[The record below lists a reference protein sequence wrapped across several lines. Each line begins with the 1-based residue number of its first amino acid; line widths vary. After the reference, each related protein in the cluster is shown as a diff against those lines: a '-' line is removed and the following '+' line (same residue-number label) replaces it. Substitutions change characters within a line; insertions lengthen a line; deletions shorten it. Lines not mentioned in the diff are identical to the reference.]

1 MGKNKKTPKGK
12 KKSPPAPAKATPE
25 PKKKPA
31 PAPPPAKPMA
41 VPLSEGEVEI
51 AELEAAAPTKAA
63 PDPHMM
69 PVVGIGAS
77 AGGLDA
83 FKKFFQAMPSK
94 SGMAFVLIPHL
105 DPTHESLMVEL
116 LRKYTPMPVE
126 EAGEGMAVE
135 ANHVYII
142 PPNKYLTIAKGVL
155 RLTGPVERARSSTSI
170 DFFLRS
176 LAEDLE
182 EKAICIIMS
191 GTGAH
196 GTLGLKAVKAY
207 GGMAMVQDPHTAEY
221 SRMPENAIDT
231 GLADYVLPVEDMP
244 AALIK
249 YVQHFY
255 INGCHPAAAIA
266 EVPDQ
271 LHRILALLKAR
282 TKHDFHC
289 YRKRMLVRR
298 VERRMGLNHIEELPA
313 YLEHLRH
320 DPEEVSRLVK
330 DLLISVTSFFR
341 DPEAFAALE
350 TQVIAP
356 LVDAKKADDTIRIW
370 VPGCATG
377 EEAYSIGMLLMEQI
391 QRTQKSCRFQIFAT
405 DVDEDAMQAARHGL
419 YPESIV
425 GDVSAERLARF
436 FTKFDEQTYQIN
448 KQLRESVVFAVQSL
462 ITDAPFSKLDL
473 VSCRNMLIYLE
484 PDIQQKV
491 ISLLHYSLN
500 EGGYLFLGPSETIGR
515 QGDLFQTVSKKWRL
529 FKCIGAPRMQRVDF
543 PILPRETRHGMR
555 MVAETPSRPQA
566 DFTELTQHLLLEQY
580 APAAVL
586 INRKNEILYFF
597 GPTRR
602 YLDQPTG
609 GPTQDL
615 MLLTEGGLRT
625 RLRASIHKV
634 LRDHEK
640 VTARDIQ
647 HKRNGHYQRVCITV
661 QPVRGPK
668 EGEDLLLVT
677 FADDQEQPPEQPRAG
692 EGSGEESVVRQL
704 EFELK
709 ATREDLQSTIEELE
723 SSNEELKAANE
734 EVMSMNE
741 ELQSANEELETS
753 KEELQSLNEEL
764 GTVNSQLQDKIGEL
778 EAASNDMA
786 NLLNSSDIAT
796 VFLNQEL
803 HISRFTP
810 ASKRFLNLIE
820 RDLGRPLADIAAKFP
835 DPNLVQDAQEV
846 LRGLTPVEKELVSND
861 DAWCLRRIVPYRT
874 LDNRIQ
880 GVVLTFMDVTNMKRV
895 QGELRRLSKVFMEGA
910 DPIFIEDLKGR
921 VSDCN
926 FEVENVYGWDR
937 QELIGKPALTLVAAK
952 YQQYKTSL
960 LNRCRQGETIR
971 NAESLHIHKRGEEFP
986 VLITLTLMRNEKGE
1000 PEGIATIAKVI
1011 TQMKETVAKKTKELH
1026 SAERKIL
1033 EIAGVEQRRIGQ
1045 DLHDSLG
1052 QELTALSL
1060 LVDNLAHSLTEKGP
1074 QSVALHKITAGLK
1087 RAQAQVRELSR
1098 GLMPVDVDSEGLM
1111 AALNDLARRASNGEA
1126 TCRFSC
1132 QQQVLVDDNTAATH
1146 LFRIAQEAVHNAL
1159 KHSKAKTITISLA
1172 HKDGQITLQVKDD
1185 GVGIQ
1190 KSDLE
1195 KTGMGLTSLR
1205 YRADLINA
1213 RLKITTGDNG
1223 GTLVSC
1229 SVARGRGGKP
1239 QPASAL

>member
-1 MGKNKKTPKGK
+1 MSK
-12 KKSPPAPAKATPE
+12 KKKPPE
-25 PKKKPA
+25 EKKKPA
-31 PAPPPAKPMA
+31 PPPVKQKALASESKKKPSQPPPVA
-41 VPLSEGEVEI
+41 VETEI
-51 AELEAAAPTKAA
+51 PELEAAVPTKAA
-63 PDPHMM
+63 ADRHMM

-83 FKKFFQAMPSK
+83 FKKFFQAMPSQ

-116 LRKYTPMPVE
+116 LRKYTPMPVV

-135 ANHVYII
+135 ANYVYII
-142 PPNKYLTIAKGVL
+142 PPNKYLTISKGVL

-207 GGMAMVQDPHTAEY
+207 GGMAVVQDPHTAEY
-221 SRMPENAIDT
+221 SRMPESAVAT
-231 GLADYVLPVEDMP
+231 QLADYVLPVEEMP

-255 INGCHPAAAIA
+255 INGGMVAVPVA

-282 TKHDFHC
+282 TNHDFHC

-298 VERRMGLNHIEELPA
+298 VERRMGLNHIEKLPA

-320 DPEEVSRLVK
+320 NAEEVNRLVK

-341 DPEAFAALE
+341 DPEAFRALE
-350 TQVIAP
+350 SHVLAP
-356 LVDAKKADDTIRIW
+356 LVEAKGPEEAIRIW

-391 QRTQKSCRFQIFAT
+391 QRAQKSRRFQIFAT

-425 GDVSAERLARF
+425 GDLSAERLAKF
-436 FTKFDEQTYQIN
+436 FTKYDEQTYQVN
-448 KQLRESVVFAVQSL
+448 KQLREAVVFAVQNL

-473 VSCRNMLIYLE
+473 VSCRNLLIYLE

-515 QGDLFQTVSKKWRL
+515 QPDLFETASKKWRI
-529 FKCIGAPRMQRVDF
+529 FKRIGAARMERLDF
-543 PILPRETRHGMR
+543 PILPRERQPAR
-555 MVAETPSRPQA
+555 PVAESLPRPQA
-566 DFTELTQHLLLEQY
+566 NFTDLTQHLLLEQY

-586 INRKNEILYFF
+586 INRRNEILYFF

-602 YLDQPTG
+602 YLEQPTG

-625 RLRASIHKV
+625 KLRAAIHKAV
-634 LRDHEK
+634 RDREK
-640 VTARDIQ
+640 VTAGDIQ
-647 HKRNGHYQRVCITV
+647 LKRNGNYHTVCITV
-661 QPVRGPK
+661 QPVKNPK
-668 EGEDLLLVT
+668 GEELLLVT
-677 FADDQEQPPEQPRAG
+677 FEDDRRQPAVPAKKG
-692 EGSGEESVVRQL
+692 ESGQDESAVRQL

-709 ATREDLQSTIEELE
+709 TSREDLQSTIEELE

-764 GTVNSQLQDKIGEL
+764 GTVNNQLQDKVGEL
-778 EAASNDMA
+778 EAAGNDMA
-786 NLLNSSDIAT
+786 NLLNSSDVAT
-796 VFLNQEL
+796 VFLNEDFR
-803 HISRFTP
+803 ISRFTP
-810 ASKRFLNLIE
+810 ASKRFLNLID
-820 RDLGRPLADIAAKFP
+820 RDLGRPLADIAVKFP

-846 LRGLTPVEKELVSND
+846 LRTLTPLEKELAGKDES
-861 DAWCLRRIVPYRT
+861 WCIRRIIPYRT
-874 LDNRIQ
+874 LDNRIH
-880 GVVLTFMDVTNMKRV
+880 GVVLTFIDVTNLKRV
-895 QGELRRLSKVFMEGA
+895 QGDLRRLSKVFMEGA
-910 DPIFIEDLKGR
+910 DPIFIHGLDGR
-921 VSDCN
+921 ITDCN
-926 FEVENVYGWDR
+926 FEVERVYGRSR
-937 QELIGKPALTLVAAK
+937 QELRGKPALTLVAPK
-952 YQQYKTSL
+952 FHESNSKL
-960 LNRCRQGETIR
+960 LDRCRQGEPIR
-971 NAESLHIHKRGEEFP
+971 NAESLHITKGGEEFP
-986 VLITLTLMRNEKGE
+986 VLITLSLLRSETGE

-1011 TQMKETVAKKTKELH
+1011 TGIKETVEKKTKELRL
-1026 SAERKIL
+1026 AERKIL
-1033 EIAGVEQRRIGQ
+1033 EIAGLEQRRIGQ

-1060 LVDNLAHSLTEKGP
+1060 LADNLAHSLTDKGP
-1074 QSVALHKITAGLK
+1074 QTAALDKIIAGLK
-1087 RAQAQVRELSR
+1087 RAQAQVRELSQ
-1098 GLMPVDVDSEGLM
+1098 GLMPVDVDPEGLM
-1111 AALNDLARRASNGEA
+1111 AALRELAKRSTSADVA
-1126 TCRFSC
+1126 CRFSC
-1132 QQQVLVDDNTAATH
+1132 QQQVLVDDNAAATH

-1159 KHSKAKTITISLA
+1159 KHSKAKAIDINLA
-1172 HKDGQITLQVKDD
+1172 HKDGQITLQVKDN
-1185 GVGIQ
+1185 GVGI
-1190 KSDLE
+1190 KKTDLE
-1195 KTGMGLTSLR
+1195 KAGLGLTSLR

-1213 RLKITTGDNG
+1213 RLDITSGDNG

-1229 SVARGRGGKP
+1229 SVTAGG
-1239 QPASAL
+1239 